1 MVKLAR
7 TTSGKY
13 LVEAVAKALDILDA
27 FANFEELTLNE
38 LSRRVGLNKS
48 RTFRL
53 LHTLGER
60 GYVVRTA
67 DGMRYRLGVKLLERA
82 ANVHRNLKD
91 VARFVMLELQ
101 ERFNETVNLS
111 VLDDSGNVLYLDIA
125 ESSRPF
131 RMTATVGSR
140 IPAHITAMGKA
151 MLAHMRIDDPASANR
166 ALTSKLSPRSKRALY
181 RELETIRQRGYA
193 IDREENEPGV
203 GCIGGAI
210 FDANGRPVAGM
221 SISGPLQRILSK
233 DKEKTIAVALLA
245 GCHAVSKTLGF
256 EGIRTGALGRAL
268 ARSADAAKPGLRGAP
283 GNVVDELSG

>member
-27 FANFEELTLNE
+27 FANSEELTLNE

-60 GYVVRTA
+60 GYVVRAA

-91 VARFVMLELQ
+91 VARFAMLELQ

-131 RMTATVGSR
+131 RMTATVGCR
-140 IPAHITAMGKA
+140 IPAHLTAMGKA
-151 MLAHMRIDDPASANR
+151 MLAQSRIDDP
-166 ALTSKLSPRSKRALY
+166 TSPNHAMIAKLSPRPTRALY

-203 GCIGGAI
+203 GCIGGTI

-233 DKEKTIAVALLA
+233 EKTIAVALLA
-245 GCHAVSKTLGF
+245 GCHAVSKTLGY
-256 EGIRTGALGRAL
+256 EGIRMGAAGRAL
-268 ARSADAAKPGLRGAP
+268 ARSAGAAKPGSRGAP
-283 GNVVDELSG
+283 RNVVDELSG